1 MSYEVT
7 DINGE
12 QLDGLGSEVIDTITH
27 IEPMTALK
35 TFITFAVSALV
46 IQLIKKLVA
55 GIIKRSRLEKTLAR
69 FLLSGINVLSW
80 FAVIMVLAG
89 LLGIP
94 MDSFVAL
101 IGIAGLALSLSIQEL
116 LSNLFSGF
124 TILGSKPFAAGDYVE
139 MCSIS
144 GTIREVGLI
153 NTTVVMPD
161 NRIIYIPNSS
171 ITSSSIINYT
181 KEPRRRVDLLFSAT
195 YDSQPQDVIKAIGYV
210 IEREERILKE
220 PEPFIAV
227 NSYGET
233 SVEYIVRAWV
243 NNLEYWDVYH
253 NVTEQ
258 MWDSFAKNNITMHN
272 SNRINV
278 KLI

>member
-195 YDSQPQDVIKAIGYV
+195 
-210 IEREERILKE
+210 
-220 PEPFIAV
+220 
-227 NSYGET
+227 
-233 SVEYIVRAWV
+233 
-243 NNLEYWDVYH
+243 
-253 NVTEQ
+253 
-258 MWDSFAKNNITMHN
+258 
-272 SNRINV
+272 
-278 KLI
+278 

>member
-210 IEREERILKE
+210 IEREERILKD